1 MGWPSRTCALLVF
14 ISMIEVQG
22 ADKAHELFIEGVT
35 ARASSE
41 QVKGLMSAMNLVND
55 HGFKETAP
63 GSGVFQLT
71 TNGYADGGSMWNGAY
86 LPIGPD
92 EHPLVEFD
100 LGETRTVGAFRVWN
114 HNGSPHRG
122 FADVTVTYSAV
133 GADNAEPDPKNWR
146 TVRQRFQFAK
156 SPKTDDY
163 TGELHRFE
171 RPITARRIRFFCNGT
186 HRAGGQPDVA
196 GLGKVRF
203 IASETAAPPTV
214 QGTQAER
221 SAFGSYPDDC
231 GWLNVREAPFSAHGD
246 GEHDDTDA
254 IQRAIDEC
262 QATGRV
268 IYLPAGTYLVSR
280 TLKFQP
286 GRGHGRNNLRGES
299 RERTTLRLKDA
310 TFTDATN
317 PQAVLTL
324 GFCGN
329 EEQRRGSADWFNNN
343 VADLTIETGRGNAGA
358 IGLQFYSN
366 NTGSLRDVVIRSGDG
381 AGVIGLDLAYF
392 DMNGPLLVKRLEV
405 NGFDIGIKTGG
416 TVNSQTLE
424 HITLA
429 DQRQVAFL
437 NEGQCL
443 AIRGLRSRNAVA
455 AFQSKFGI
463 VALVDAELIGS
474 GAASDS
480 SAIISREALFARNI
494 RVTGYKLA
502 IENTADGGT
511 PSVAGPDVAEFVSAP
526 LLSLFPGRTSSLNL
540 PIEET
545 PEPALDPLANWANVR
560 SHRRVTETDD
570 TAGLQRALDSGA
582 TTVYLPK
589 GSGSHVTD
597 TVTIG
602 PKVRRLIGLFGTLRG
617 HTLKDRDAPVLR
629 IAGESAEPL
638 VIEDCSFALSLE
650 NHARRPLVIRNCESN
665 GVLLGEG
672 KVFFENVVGH
682 WEIGPKQQLWARHFN
697 TESEGVHFL
706 NAGGQA
712 WFLGLKTERGGP
724 LIETRAGGK
733 TEVLGGLS
741 YTTTKGKLGPMFVT
755 EDAALSVTLG
765 EVCYSGDP
773 FRTLARETRQ
783 GETKELQRGDAPLRA
798 SFLQGSRL
806 PLFVSGK

>member
-1 MGWPSRTCALLVF
+1 MRISDLVAALCLMFGSTALAAERF
-14 ISMIEVQG
+14 I
-22 ADKAHELFIEGVT
+22 DGVT

-92 EHPLVEFD
+92 ENPVVEFD
-100 LGETRTVGAFRVWN
+100 LGKLQMIGAFRVWN
-114 HNGSPHRG
+114 HNGTPHRG
-122 FADVTVTYSAV
+122 FADVTVQYSV
-133 GADNAEPDPKNWR
+133 GDADNVEPDAKSWR
-146 TVRQRFQFAK
+146 TVRRQFEFAK
-156 SPKTDDY
+156 APKADDY
-163 TGELHRFE
+163 TGELHRLE
-171 RPITARRIRFFCNGT
+171 PPITARRIRFFCNGT
-186 HRAGGQPDVA
+186 HRTGGQPDVA

-203 IASETAAPPTV
+203 IVSETASPPIAT
-214 QGTQAER
+214 AER

-231 GWLNVREAPFSAHGD
+231 GWLNVREAPYSARGD

-262 QATGRV
+262 QASGRV

-299 RERTTLRLKDA
+299 CERTTLRLKNA
-310 TFTDATN
+310 TFTDATK

-343 VADLTIETGRGNAGA
+343 VAELTIETGRDNAGA

-366 NTGSLRDVVIRSGDG
+366 NTGSLRDVTIRSGDG
-381 AGVIGLDLAYF
+381 AGIIGLDLGYF
-392 DMNGPLLVKRLEV
+392 DMNGPLLVKRLQV
-405 NGFDIGIKTGG
+405 DGFDIGIKTGG

-429 DQRQVAFL
+429 GQRQVGFL

-443 AIRGLRSRNAVA
+443 AIRGLKSRNKVT
-455 AFQSKFGI
+455 AFHSKLGI

-494 RVTGYKLA
+494 RATGYKLA

-511 PSVAGPDVAEFVSAP
+511 PSVAGPNVAEFVSAP
-526 LLSLFPGRTSSLNL
+526 VLSLFPGRTSSLNL

-545 PEPALDPLANWANVR
+545 PEPALDPLAAWANVR
-560 SHRRVTETDD
+560 SHRRVTESDD
-570 TAGLQRALDSGA
+570 TAALQRALDSGA

-597 TVTIG
+597 TITIG
-602 PKVRRLIGLFGTLRG
+602 PKVRRLTGLFGTLRG
-617 HTLKDRDAPVLR
+617 HTLKDHDAPVLR
-629 IAGESAEPL
+629 IAGDSSEPL
-638 VIEDCSFALSLE
+638 VIEDCSFALRIE
-650 NHARRPLVIRNCESN
+650 NHARRLLVVRNCEAN

-672 KVFFENVVGH
+672 QAFFENVVGH
-682 WEIGPKQQLWARHFN
+682 WEVGPKQQLWARHFN
-697 TESEGVHFL
+697 TEEEGVHFL

-773 FRTLARETRQ
+773 FRILARETRQ
-783 GETKELQRGDAPLRA
+783 GETKELKRGDAPLRA

-806 PLFVSGK
+806 PLFVSGQ

>member
-1 MGWPSRTCALLVF
+1 MRSGVLLAALYLS
-14 ISMIEVQG
+14 IGG
-22 ADKAHELFIEGVT
+22 AASAAERFIEGAT

-55 HGFKETAP
+55 RGFKETSP
-63 GSGVFQLT
+63 GSGEFQLT

-100 LGETRTVGAFRVWN
+100 LGKTQTVGAFRVWN

-122 FADVTVTYSAV
+122 FADVTIQYSAS
-133 GADNAEPDPKNWR
+133 DENNAEPDPKSWR

-156 SPKTDDY
+156 APKADDY
-163 TGELHRFE
+163 TGELQRFE
-171 RPITARRIRFFCNGT
+171 SPITARHIRFFCNGT

-203 IASETAAPPTV
+203 IASETVPSVAT
-214 QGTQAER
+214 TER
-221 SAFGSYPDDC
+221 SAFGRYPDDC
-231 GWLNVREAPFSAHGD
+231 GWLNVREAPYAARGD
-246 GEHDDTDA
+246 GQHDDTDA

-262 QATGRV
+262 QASGRV

-299 RERTTLRLKDA
+299 RERTTLKLKDA
-310 TFTDATN
+310 TFIDAAK

-329 EEQRRGSADWFNNN
+329 EEQRSGSADWFNNN
-343 VADLTIETGRGNAGA
+343 VAELTIDTGRSNVGA

-366 NTGSLRDVVIRSGDG
+366 NTGSLRDVTIRSGDG

-392 DMNGPLLVKRLEV
+392 DMNGPLLVKRLLVE
-405 NGFDIGIKTGG
+405 GFDIGIKTGG

-429 DQRQVAFL
+429 NQRQVGFL

-443 AIRGLRSRNAVA
+443 AIRGLKSRNAVT

-463 VALVDAELIGS
+463 VALVDAELLGN

-494 RVTGYKLA
+494 RATGYKLA

-526 LLSLFPGRTSSLNL
+526 VLSLFPGRTSSLNL

-545 PEPALDPLANWANVR
+545 PEPALDPPAAWANVR
-560 SHRRVTETDD
+560 SHRRVTESDD
-570 TAGLQRALDSGA
+570 TAALQRALDSGA
-582 TTVYLPK
+582 TTIYLPK
-589 GSGSHVTD
+589 GSGSHVSD
-597 TVTIG
+597 TITIG
-602 PKVRRLIGLFGTLRG
+602 PQVRRLTGLFGTLRG

-638 VIEDCSFALSLE
+638 VIEDCSFALRIE
-650 NHARRPLVIRNCESN
+650 NHSRRPLVVRNCEAN

-682 WEIGPKQQLWARHFN
+682 WEVGPKQQFWARHFN
-697 TESEGVHFL
+697 TEEEGIHFL

-773 FRTLARETRQ
+773 FQILARETRQ
-783 GETKELQRGDAPLRA
+783 GETKELKRDDAPLRA

>member
-1 MGWPSRTCALLVF
+1 MRSSLFVLAMWCSLGNAASAAERF
-14 ISMIEVQG
+14 I
-22 ADKAHELFIEGVT
+22 DGVT

-41 QVKGLMSAMNLVND
+41 QVKGLMSAMNMVND

-92 EHPLVEFD
+92 EHPVVEFD
-100 LGETRTVGAFRVWN
+100 LGQRQTVGAFRVWN
-114 HNGSPHRG
+114 HNGNPSRG
-122 FADVTVTYSAV
+122 FADVTVQYSV
-133 GADNAEPDPKNWR
+133 GDENNAEVDPKSWR

-156 SPKTDDY
+156 APKADDY
-163 TGELHRFE
+163 RGELHRFE
-171 RPITARRIRFFCNGT
+171 PPITARRIRFFCNGT

-203 IASETAAPPTV
+203 IASEAAAPPVET
-214 QGTQAER
+214 GER
-221 SAFGSYPDDC
+221 SAFGRYPDDC
-231 GWLNVREAPFSAHGD
+231 GWLNVREAPYSARGD
-246 GEHDDTDA
+246 GMHDDTDA

-262 QATGRV
+262 QASGRV

-286 GRGHGRNNLRGES
+286 GRGHGRNNVRGES

-310 TFTDATN
+310 TFTDVAK

-324 GFCGN
+324 GFCGD
-329 EEQRRGSADWFNNN
+329 EKQRRGSADWFNNN
-343 VADLTIETGRGNAGA
+343 VAELTIDAGRGNAGA

-366 NTGSLRDVVIRSGDG
+366 NTGSLRDVAIRSGDG
-381 AGVIGLDLAYF
+381 AGVIGLDLSYF
-392 DMNGPLLVKRLEV
+392 DMNGPLLVKRLQV
-405 NGFDIGIKTGG
+405 DGFDIGIKTGG

-424 HITLA
+424 HITLVE
-429 DQRQVAFL
+429 QRQVGFL

-443 AIRGLRSRNAVA
+443 AIRGLKSRNAVP

-463 VALVDAELIGS
+463 VALVDAELLGS

-480 SAIISREALFARNI
+480 SAVTSREALFARNI

-511 PSVAGPDVAEFVSAP
+511 PSVAGPDVAEFVSVP
-526 LLSLFPGRTSSLNL
+526 VLSLFPGRTGSLNL

-545 PEPALDPLANWANVR
+545 PEPALDPLASWANVR
-560 SHRRVTETDD
+560 SHRRVTEFDD
-570 TAGLQRALDSGA
+570 TAALQRTLDSGA
-582 TTVYLPK
+582 TTIYLPK
-589 GSGSHVTD
+589 GSGLHVTD
-597 TVTIG
+597 TITIG
-602 PKVRRLIGLFGTLRG
+602 PQVRRLTGLFGTLRG

-629 IAGESAEPL
+629 IAGDSAEPL
-638 VIEDCSFALSLE
+638 VIEDCSFALRIE
-650 NHARRPLVIRNCESN
+650 NHARRTLVVRNCEAN

-672 KVFFENVVGH
+672 KVFFENVVGD
-682 WEIGPKQQLWARHFN
+682 WEVGPRQQFWARHFN
-697 TESEGVHFL
+697 TEAEGVHFL

-741 YTTTKGKLGPMFVT
+741 YTTTKGKLGPMFVV
-755 EDAALSVTLG
+755 EDAALSITLG

-773 FRTLARETRQ
+773 FHTLARETRQ
-783 GETKELQRGDAPLRA
+783 GETKELRRGDAPLRA

-806 PLFVSGK
+806 PLFVSGQ

>member
-1 MGWPSRTCALLVF
+1 MRISVLILALLLSTSGTRLTAAERF
-14 ISMIEVQG
+14 I
-22 ADKAHELFIEGVT
+22 DGVT

-55 HGFKETAP
+55 HGFKETSP

-86 LPIGPD
+86 LAIGPD

-100 LGETRTVGAFRVWN
+100 LGKVQTVGAFRVWN

-122 FADVTVTYSAV
+122 FEDVTIQYSASDE
-133 GADNAEPDPKNWR
+133 GNAESEPKSWR
-146 TVRQRFQFAK
+146 TIRQRFRFAK
-156 SPKTDDY
+156 APKADDY
-163 TGELHRFE
+163 TGELQRFE
-171 RPITARRIRFFCNGT
+171 SPIVARRIRFFCNGT
-186 HRAGGQPDVA
+186 HRSGGQSDVA

-203 IASETAAPPTV
+203 IASKTAAPTTA
-214 QGTQAER
+214 QRTQAEL

-231 GWLNVREAPFSAHGD
+231 GWLNVREAPYSAHGD
-246 GEHDDTDA
+246 GQHDDTDA

-268 IYLPAGTYLVSR
+268 IYLPAGTYLISK
-280 TLKFQP
+280 TLKFEP
-286 GRGHGRNNLRGES
+286 GRGHGRNNMRGES
-299 RERTTLRLKDA
+299 PWRTILRLKDS
-310 TFTDATN
+310 TFTDVAK
-317 PQAVLTL
+317 PQTVLTL

-343 VADLTIETGRGNAGA
+343 VAELTIDTGRGNAGA

-366 NTGSLRDVVIRSGDG
+366 NTGSLRDVTIRSGDG
-381 AGVIGLDLAYF
+381 ERVIGLDLAYF
-392 DMNGPLLVKRLEV
+392 DMNGPLLVKRLHVE
-405 NGFDIGIKTGG
+405 GFDIGIKTGG

-429 DQRQVAFL
+429 RQRQVGFL

-443 AIRGLRSRNAVA
+443 AIRGLKSRNAVT

-463 VALVDAELIGS
+463 VALVDAELTGS
-474 GAASDS
+474 GMASDL

-494 RVTGYKLA
+494 RATGYKLA

-511 PSVAGPDVAEFVSAP
+511 PSVAGPNVAEFVSAP
-526 LLSLFPGRTSSLNL
+526 VLSLFPGHTGSLDL

-545 PEPALDPLANWANVR
+545 LEPAFDPVADWANVR
-560 SHRRVTETDD
+560 SHRRVTDSDD
-570 TAGLQRALDSGA
+570 TAAFQRALDSGA

-589 GSGSHVTD
+589 GSGSHITE
-597 TVTIG
+597 TITIG
-602 PKVRRLIGLFGTLRG
+602 PKVHRLAGLFGALRG

-629 IAGESAEPL
+629 IEGGTAEPL
-638 VIEDCSFALSLE
+638 VIEDCSFALRIE
-650 NHARRPLVIRNCESN
+650 NHARRPLVIRNCEAN

-672 KVFFENVVGH
+672 KAFFENVVGH
-682 WEIGPKQQLWARHFN
+682 WEIGPSQQFWARHFN
-697 TESEGVHFL
+697 TEEEGVHFL

-806 PLFVSGK
+806 PLFASGK

>member
-1 MGWPSRTCALLVF
+1 MRNSILVVALWCS
-14 ISMIEVQG
+14 IDG
-22 ADKAHELFIEGVT
+22 AASAAERFIEGVT

-55 HGFKETAP
+55 HGFKETASE
-63 GSGVFQLT
+63 SGVFQLT

-86 LPIGPD
+86 LPSGPD
-92 EHPLVEFD
+92 EHPVVEFD
-100 LGETRTVGAFRVWN
+100 LGRIQTVGAFRVWN

-122 FADVTVTYSAV
+122 FADVTVQYSV
-133 GADNAEPDPKNWR
+133 SDEGNTELDPKSWR
-146 TVRQRFQFAK
+146 TVRQSFRFAK
-156 SPKTDDY
+156 APKADNY
-163 TGELHRFE
+163 TGELHRFKS
-171 RPITARRIRFFCNGT
+171 PITARWIRFFCNGT
-186 HRAGGQPDVA
+186 HRTGGQPDVA

-203 IASETAAPPTV
+203 IASETTALPATPV
-214 QGTQAER
+214 DH

-231 GWLNVREAPFSAHGD
+231 GWLNVREAPYSAHGD
-246 GEHDDTDA
+246 GKHDDTDS

-268 IYLPAGTYLVSR
+268 IYLPAGTYLISK

-286 GRGHGRNNLRGES
+286 GRGHGRNNVRGES

-310 TFTDATN
+310 IFNDISK
-317 PQAVLTL
+317 PQPVLTL

-329 EEQRRGSADWFNNN
+329 EERQRGSADWFNNN
-343 VADLTIETGRGNAGA
+343 IAELTVDTGLGNAGA

-366 NTGSLRDVVIRSGDG
+366 NTGSLRDVTIRSGDG

-392 DMNGPLLVKRLEV
+392 DMNGPLLVKRLQVE
-405 NGFDIGIKTGG
+405 GFEIGIKTGG

-429 DQRQVAFL
+429 GQKQVGFL

-443 AIRGLRSRNAVA
+443 AIRGLKSRNAVT
-455 AFQSKFGI
+455 AFQSKLGI
-463 VALVDAELIGS
+463 VALVDAELIGN

-480 SAIISREALFARNI
+480 SAIVSREALFARNI
-494 RVTGYKLA
+494 RATGYKLA
-502 IENTADGGT
+502 IENTDDEGR
-511 PSVAGPDVAEFVSAP
+511 PSVAGSDVAEFVSAP
-526 LLSLFPGRTSSLNL
+526 VLSLFPGRTSSLNL
-540 PIEET
+540 PVEET
-545 PEPALDPLANWANVR
+545 PEPALDRLTEWANIR
-560 SHRRVTETDD
+560 SHRRVTESDD
-570 TAGLQRALDSGA
+570 TAALQRALDSGA

-589 GSGSHVTD
+589 GSDSHVTD

-602 PKVRRLIGLFGTLRG
+602 PKVRRLTGLFGKLRG

-629 IAGESAEPL
+629 IAGDSAEPL
-638 VIEDCSFALSLE
+638 VIEDCSLALKIESRS
-650 NHARRPLVIRNCESN
+650 RRTIVVRNCEAN

-672 KVFFENVVGH
+672 KVFFENVVGK
-682 WEIGPKQQLWARHFN
+682 WEIGPRQQLWARHFN
-697 TESEGVHFL
+697 TEEEGVHFL

-724 LIETRAGGK
+724 LIVTRTGGR

-741 YTTTKGKLGPMFVT
+741 YTTTNGKLGPMFVT

-773 FRTLARETRQ
+773 FHTLVRETRQ
-783 GETKELQRGDAPLRA
+783 GEAKDLKRGDASLRA

-806 PLFVSGK
+806 PLFVSGQ